1 MSQENGADIEEW
13 LTTLGLAQYT
23 EAFRANDVDCSVLP
37 QLTTE
42 DLREIGVTSVGHRRR
57 MLSSIKAMSAT
68 PHEAERRLL
77 TVLFCDLV
85 DSTSLAAAS
94 DPEDYIDFIS
104 LFRRALEAAIRP
116 LGGYVAK
123 FLGDGVMATF
133 GYPTASEH
141 DAERAVA
148 AGLAALERVSKLPTL
163 AGRRVQARIGIA
175 TGLTVVGA
183 HDAGAALLDDSAI
196 GETPNL
202 AARLQTL
209 AHPGTIVISAQ
220 THDLIGKVFDCA
232 DLGAHRLKG
241 IAEPVP
247 VWQVI
252 GRNMRTSRFDALR
265 SNRGSSIFVG
275 RAAELARLSA
285 ALRDKRSQTLV
296 VTGESGIG
304 KSRLARRAVSAFCP
318 EGRRAMII
326 QCSPYGVDVP
336 FEPIRYLLEAA
347 CQLRADD
354 DREQSRARIGEFL
367 SAFLEPEE
375 ERIALL
381 CMLLGRQAQT
391 DGPLAAMG
399 GQEIR
404 NRLMTLLGQL
414 LVAMAAPS
422 AHVIVEDAQ
431 WLDPSSSELLER
443 NREAMAN
450 AGTVVVVTAGS
461 GLHKAWLEPPQ
472 AEVIALGRLN
482 GAEVAE
488 LVKAVAA
495 DRPISDEALATIVAR
510 SDGVPTF
517 AEELARGYFEAVGAG
532 AAGSAPEHVPVT
544 LSQALQARLD
554 RLTQGRRIACLGA
567 AIGREFPV
575 ALLIAVSDVPA
586 DTARSAI
593 EELIEAEILIPGK
606 NAYGDVVRFQHTLV
620 REAAYDLLLKRQRP
634 ALHAR
639 IAEVLTTQFV
649 EIADKQPHIIAM
661 QHANAGAHI
670 PAAAQWLRAGR
681 RAFQRSAYA
690 EASAFFSKALAEIT
704 LAEPSRQRD
713 SDELEIRLNLLSA
726 MICVSGY
733 QSLGASEQT
742 EHAIRLSKQLGD
754 SDKLI
759 PALQARWVHLGSGNE
774 WRAALQLARQAHE
787 VAAEGSDIDR
797 LFAHRMCATSF
808 LFVGEIDQALHHY
821 LAFMALFDPEQHGE
835 MMRQGHSDHVTMV
848 MLGLSEAYLLK
859 GDTANAE
866 SWRNRM
872 FDYARTMRRVHDSGH
887 ILVFVSMHS
896 EFLGRHDLTKG
907 YIAELEALM
916 AQHSLPNWVGYRDL
930 FVGLLRAREGGVDEG
945 LARAREGVER
955 LITVKAFGNWW
966 YLLYAEAC
974 AKAGRWRDVAWA
986 LDHARAI
993 SDGGD
998 LRFAGE
1004 LYRLE
1009 AHLNFERDCDPDA
1022 ARALMEQGLKIA
1034 RAQSGELVA
1043 TRLERDLLKVSARLT
1058 F

>member
-1 MSQENGADIEEW
+1 MNHEAGADIGEW
-13 LTTLGLAQYT
+13 LTGLGLAQYA
-23 EAFRANDVDCSVLP
+23 EAFRTNDIDASILP
-37 QLTTE
+37 QLTSD
-42 DLREIGVTSVGHRRR
+42 DLREIGVASVGHRRR
-57 MLSSIKAMSAT
+57 MLSSIEAMGGKA
-68 PHEAERRLL
+68 PEAERRLL

-133 GYPTASEH
+133 GYPSASEH

-148 AGLAALERVSKLPTL
+148 AGLAALERVAKLPPL
-163 AGRRVQARIGIA
+163 AGRQVQARIGIA

-183 HDAGAALLDDSAI
+183 NDAGAGLLDDSAI

-209 AHPGTIVISAQ
+209 AQPGTIVISAQ
-220 THDLIGKVFDCA
+220 TRDLIGKVFDCA
-232 DLGAHRLKG
+232 DLGPHRLKG

-275 RAAELARLSA
+275 RAVELARLSA
-285 ALRDKRSQTLV
+285 ALRDKRGQTLV

-304 KSRLARRAVSAFCP
+304 KSRLARRAVSAVCP
-318 EGRRAMII
+318 EERRAMII

-354 DREQSRARIGEFL
+354 DREQSREKIVAFL
-367 SAFLEPEE
+367 SPYLDPED
-375 ERIALL
+375 ERVALL
-381 CMLLGRQAQT
+381 CMLLGRQPQS

-399 GQEIR
+399 GPEIR
-404 NRLMTLLGQL
+404 NRLMALLGQL
-414 LVAMAAPS
+414 LVAMSAPS

-431 WLDPSSSELLER
+431 WLDPSSADLIER
-443 NREAMAN
+443 NREALAN
-450 AGTVVVVTAGS
+450 AGTALVVTAGTGPRKS
-461 GLHKAWLEPPQ
+461 WLEAPQ
-472 AEVIALGRLN
+472 AEVIALERLN
-482 GAEVAE
+482 SAEVTE
-488 LVKAVAA
+488 LVRAVAA

-510 SDGVPTF
+510 SDGVPTY
-517 AEELARGYFEAVGAG
+517 AEELARGYFEAAS
-532 AAGSAPEHVPVT
+532 AEGSAPENVPVS

-554 RLTQGRRIACLGA
+554 RLTQGRRVACLGA
-567 AIGREFPV
+567 AIGREFPISLLV
-575 ALLIAVSDVPA
+575 AVTDMPA
-586 DTARSAI
+586 ETARSAI
-593 EELIEAEILIPGK
+593 DELIEAEVLIPGK
-606 NAYGDVVRFQHTLV
+606 SAYGDVVRFQHTLV

-639 IAEVLTTQFV
+639 IAEVLTTQFP
-649 EIADKQPHIIAM
+649 EIADKQPHIMAM
-661 QHANAGAHI
+661 QYANAGAHVLS
-670 PAAAQWLRAGR
+670 ASEWLRAGR

-704 LAEPSRQRD
+704 LAEPSPQRD
-713 SDELEIRLNLLSA
+713 SDELEIRLSLLSA

-754 SDKLI
+754 TGKLI

-774 WRAALQLARQAHE
+774 WRPALQLARQAHE
-787 VAAEGSDIDR
+787 VAAKGSDIDR
-797 LFAHRMCATSF
+797 LVAHRMCATSH
-808 LFVGEIDQALHHY
+808 LFVGEIDEALHHY
-821 LAFMALFDPEQHGE
+821 LAFMTLFDPDQHGE

-859 GDTANAE
+859 GDIANADL
-866 SWRNRM
+866 WRDRM
-872 FDYARTMRRVHDSGH
+872 FAYARTMRRVHDSGH
-887 ILVFVSMHS
+887 MLVFVSMHS
-896 EFLGRHDLTKG
+896 ELLGRHDLTKA

-916 AQHSLPNWVGYRDL
+916 TQHSLPNWGGYRDL

-945 LARAREGVER
+945 LAKAREGVER
-955 LITVKAFGNWW
+955 LIAVKAFGNWW

-974 AKAGRWRDVAWA
+974 AKAGRWREVAWA
-986 LDHARAI
+986 LDRARAI
-993 SDGGD
+993 SEGGD
-998 LRFAGE
+998 VRFAAE
-1004 LYRLE
+1004 LYRLD
-1009 AHLNFERDCDPDA
+1009 AHLAFECNCDADA
-1022 ARALMEQGLKIA
+1022 ARALMEQGLRIA
-1034 RAQSGELVA
+1034 RGQSGDLVA
-1043 TRLERDLLKVSARLT
+1043 ARLERDLAKFAVGPT